1 MVKFLSQVDSEAS
14 VTPMLDILKEKKKK
28 KKVKEVEESEYTT
41 YENLQPEEPEELLP
55 KKKKKKKRKH
65 EENWETTNLSMDN
78 QEDVEAENQIMETAV
93 KEKTKKKKKHR
104 LENEVQEENAGFIKP
119 EECKEKMGNGF
130 VNLAKAWKNLPE
142 EEKEA
147 YRKPFQEELGEERA
161 KLPSKYSHRNKMRKQ
176 CPVDLPRSPLK
187 IWINEERKLPYK
199 EAMTYKEWKQKFQN
213 LEKEDKLKHI
223 IASLREFYE
232 YKKSADE
239 YLEKNPDFVFPII
252 QGPNKSDVQLFLE
265 YRRMPVLPPI
275 RPSMMYYHELEKAGE
290 LDQFFRFEK
299 VTVALER
306 YKNLPSS
313 RKLHYKSLLDKK
325 MEKYRMQ
332 MDAWE
337 ENQDELTLFMRA
349 RLLGHK
355 IKKTKAF
362 ENVIKLEIPIP
373 KFLDAPC
380 KPPKNPFML
389 FCMKLKHLA
398 QDKYESQSQFK
409 NVCLNKW
416 ENLSEDKKQRY
427 TEHCEEL
434 KEKYAEQVLQYVKN
448 MNKNLRRVYLGVHRK
463 TLFTFFQR
471 DIFEEVY
478 PNKKYPVYLLSPRK
492 RKTVRKTSEDNFA
505 RELSDD
511 DFTADFLS
519 FKNNNKNVEFKK
531 KKNENKSDSL
541 QSEDKLSS
549 DGYVK
554 SKAVKGTSH
563 SDIAKSKSKKGKEI
577 SAPTVSM
584 FENKV
589 NYLGTKEILDSFSSD
604 DDQRIQDANVKTF
617 DHHTK

>member
-119 EECKEKMGNGF
+119 EECKEKMQSEVSLPQTPETTRVATPKKRPLDQESTSKKKKCRSLDLSNEQMNIEPEEDAGKDEILESQSWTKDDKLRLLNNMKAQLPRKDKESYSTRLKDIDWEKAAFGNFTAGDCKSHFEEILTEIKSVKTLAMVLDEVTENMTELDLKKRKVLLPIHRLIRDNSDRSHKKQFTNGGNGF

-349 RLLGHK
+349 RLLP
-355 IKKTKAF
+355 TEA
-362 ENVIKLEIPIP
+362 EDSE
-373 KFLDAPC
+373 
-380 KPPKNPFML
+380 KN
-389 FCMKLKHLA
+389 
-398 QDKYESQSQFK
+398 
-409 NVCLNKW
+409 
-416 ENLSEDKKQRY
+416 QR
-427 TEHCEEL
+427 
-434 KEKYAEQVLQYVKN
+434 
-448 MNKNLRRVYLGVHRK
+448 G
-463 TLFTFFQR
+463 
-471 DIFEEVY
+471 
-478 PNKKYPVYLLSPRK
+478 
-492 RKTVRKTSEDNFA
+492 
-505 RELSDD
+505 
-511 DFTADFLS
+511 
-519 FKNNNKNVEFKK
+519 
-531 KKNENKSDSL
+531 
-541 QSEDKLSS
+541 
-549 DGYVK
+549 
-554 SKAVKGTSH
+554 
-563 SDIAKSKSKKGKEI
+563 
-577 SAPTVSM
+577 
-584 FENKV
+584 
-589 NYLGTKEILDSFSSD
+589 
-604 DDQRIQDANVKTF
+604 
-617 DHHTK
+617 